1 MNTEV
6 STFWQ
11 FSLRFYRR
19 PEIPPLCI
27 ALQDNYGVDV
37 NLLFFIL
44 FLSLNGRQLKAED
57 VQRIDASI
65 RDWRMKVVQ
74 PLRVIRHELK
84 VGITPVEAQ
93 LSEALRNAIKR
104 DELLAERLQQEAL
117 ERKFPVEAI
126 GSAAEPLA
134 AATAN
139 MAAYASLIGTLPKV
153 LTSPLLHSLNWGGGA

>member
-1 MNTEV
+1 MSTEA

-11 FSLRFYRR
+11 FSLHFYRR

-27 ALQDNYGVDV
+27 ALQDNYRVDV

-44 FLSLNGRQLKAED
+44 FLSLNGRQLTTED

-65 RDWRMKVVQ
+65 RDWRMKIVQ
-74 PLRVIRHELK
+74 PLRMIRRELK

-93 LSEALRNAIKR
+93 LSDALRNAIKR

-126 GSAAEPLA
+126 GSAAEPRA

-139 MAAYASLIGTLPKV
+139 MAAYASLIGTLPEV
-153 LTSPLLHSLNWGGGA
+153 LTSPLLHSLNWGRGT

>member
-1 MNTEV
+1 M
-6 STFWQ
+6 
-11 FSLRFYRR
+11 
-19 PEIPPLCI
+19 
-27 ALQDNYGVDV
+27 
-37 NLLFFIL
+37 
-44 FLSLNGRQLKAED
+44 
-57 VQRIDASI
+57 QRIDASI